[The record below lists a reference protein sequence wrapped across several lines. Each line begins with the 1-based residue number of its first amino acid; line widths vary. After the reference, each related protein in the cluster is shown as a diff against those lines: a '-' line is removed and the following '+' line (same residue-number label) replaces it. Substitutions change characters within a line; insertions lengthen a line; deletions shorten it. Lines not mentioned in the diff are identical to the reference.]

1 MKFIFFNSC
10 DKKKNQ
16 TIKAKTQEEF
26 MSVAKI
32 AKCELTKNS
41 ILKDLDFKGNRLMCK
56 IDDKVL
62 SMKELWELL
71 DKKLKITD
79 KVSKDKKKKKSDKKK
94 KKKDKKKKIS
104 YDSKKEKPI
113 NITKNSEGLVRISHR
128 C

>member
-26 MSVAKI
+26 MTVAKI
-32 AKCELTKNS
+32 VKCELTKNS

-79 KVSKDKKKKKSDKKK
+79 KVSKDKKKKKKDK

-128 C
+128 Y

>member
-71 DKKLKITD
+71 DKKLKNT
-79 KVSKDKKKKKSDKKK
+79 KKDYKEKKKKKKDK